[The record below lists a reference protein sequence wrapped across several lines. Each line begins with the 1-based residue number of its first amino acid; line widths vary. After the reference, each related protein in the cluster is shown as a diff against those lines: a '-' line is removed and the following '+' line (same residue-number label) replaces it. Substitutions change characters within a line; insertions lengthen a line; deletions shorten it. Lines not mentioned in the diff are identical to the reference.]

1 VDQTEDDRSSRDKS
15 INNQARPRGDA
26 AKADGGGNRRHN
38 SIVEKSQQDKE
49 KKGQQMRAK
58 DIK

>member
-15 INNQARPRGDA
+15 INNQTRPRGDA
-26 AKADGGGNRRHN
+26 AKASGGGNRQH
-38 SIVEKSQQDKE
+38 IGMMEKRQWDK
-49 KKGQQMRAK
+49 KIKGQQMRAK